1 MIYYILITL
10 FILVMIAM
18 IIVILLQRARGGGLV
33 GALGA
38 GGSET
43 ALGALGNKE
52 MVKVTTWLAIAFFLI
67 AILLDFNPPERRGV
81 DVGDFATTDGG
92 VPRFED
98 EGEGVSS
105 DEAPI
110 EVEEGDVAVDED
122 LLGGALDPNNL
133 PAEVDP
139 DTGSQ

>member
-1 MIYYILITL
+1 
-10 FILVMIAM
+10 M

-52 MVKVTTWLAIAFFLI
+52 MVKVTTWLAIAFFLL

-81 DVGDFATTDGG
+81 EVGNFTATDGS
-92 VPRFED
+92 VARFDED
-98 EGEGVSS
+98 GETINPEEAPMEVEGEV
-105 DEAPI
+105 P
-110 EVEEGDVAVDED
+110 VDED
-122 LLGGALDPNNL
+122 LLGGALGSENA
-133 PAEVDP
+133 PAEADP
-139 DTGSQ
+139 DTASQ